1 MSVAITILP
10 DARCCM
16 NTDATRFERHDETM
30 RRGSKPIHG
39 DVVSSKRGES
49 QCPHAAET
57 KGEQLVELDAL
68 AWSQGEAPRPRIES
82 LLERCLETFA
92 AQFAS
97 LELDGEDSLWAGDA
111 DLGQGHGALAL
122 PLGMGPRARV
132 VIARRDADAKPFDA
146 VERAALAVVAQRL
159 AVLAC
164 QLQNERLLGAA
175 QRFEALGRLTSGV
188 AHDFNNALTAIRGYV
203 QLVDVEM
210 PAGSPARAL
219 AAPAQQSIDFAA
231 ALTRQ
236 LLDFSRG
243 GEATGPIPLNDA
255 IRSVDRLLRT
265 LLGDRRMLV
274 LALAPSSPIVRASG
288 TALGQIVLNLV
299 ANARDALADGGT
311 VTITTGSI
319 TTAGRHHAELVVSD
333 DGCGIAPQHLPHL
346 FEPLFTTK
354 PMGQGTGLGLATVR
368 GIVTGLGGSI
378 AVASAAGRGA
388 TFTILIPA
396 ADSAANP

>member
-1 MSVAITILP
+1 
-10 DARCCM
+10 M
-16 NTDATRFERHDETM
+16 NTDATRFERRDDTM
-30 RRGSKPIHG
+30 RRGSKPIHA
-39 DVVSSKRGES
+39 DVASSERGES
-49 QCPHAAET
+49 PCSHAAET
-57 KGEQLVELDAL
+57 KGERLVELDAV
-68 AWSQGEAPRPRIES
+68 AWSQGEAPRSRIES
-82 LLERCLETFA
+82 LLARCLESFA

-97 LELDGEDSLWAGDA
+97 LELDGEESLWAGDA
-111 DLGQGHGALAL
+111 ELGHGRGALAL
-122 PLGMGPRARV
+122 PLGLGPKARL

-146 VERAALAVVAQRL
+146 GDRAALAVVAQRL
-159 AVLAC
+159 AVLTG
-164 QLQNERLLGAA
+164 QLHNERLLGAA

-236 LLDFSRG
+236 LLDFTCG
-243 GEATGPIPLNDA
+243 AEATGPIRLNDA

-265 LLGDRRMLV
+265 LLGDRRKLV

-311 VTITTGSI
+311 VTIRSGAVRS
-319 TTAGRHHAELVVSD
+319 AGRHDAELVVSD

-354 PMGQGTGLGLATVR
+354 PLGQGTGLGLATVR
-368 GIVTGLGGSI
+368 SIVTGLGGSI
-378 AVASAAGRGA
+378 AVTSDAGRGA
-388 TFTILIPA
+388 TFTIRIPA